1 MLRYLLAMLPLL
13 LIYLALTANIEP
25 GNILLGALLAGL
37 VIFLVRPGRIVHNL
51 ARLPQGLWAM
61 VRFLAVLV
69 VDIIESGVVVAR
81 IVLSPRLPIYPGI
94 IRIPTQCSNDFGAAL
109 SAYAL
114 TVTPGEITM
123 EISEDGE
130 LFVHCLDVRRSQEYV
145 HEAQNIRQELLSKIV
160 Q

>member
-1 MLRYLLAMLPLL
+1 MLRMLLAILPLL
-13 LIYLALTANIEP
+13 LIYLALTANIAP
-25 GNILLGALLAGL
+25 GNILLGVLLAGL
-37 VIFLVRPGRIVHNL
+37 VIFFVQPGKIVHNL
-51 ARLPQGLWAM
+51 ARLPQALWAL

-69 VDIIESGVVVAR
+69 VDIIKSGVVVAQ
-81 IVLSPRLPIYPGI
+81 IVLSPHLPIYPGI
-94 IRIPTQCSNDFGAAL
+94 IRIPTQCSNDLGAAL

-145 HEAQNIRQELLSKIV
+145 HEAQVLRQELLSKMV
-160 Q
+160 E